1 MQKAKSFRKIT
12 LLQELRSLALSLAEP
27 WTTITFPELI
37 LNPWLILFTL
47 PYFPFTSLLR
57 QTSYFFHSLFL
68 PQLFPI
74 FDLVGLTHTDAEWM
88 FEWDSVSNVSNP
100 KSMKIWHW
108 IFFSSSLN
116 IALSCSFQSLLS
128 LWSVYGSHILINIYI
143 FMGPNLFTL
152 SLKRVRFQ
160 KIINSSEDAREG
172 KSSPPTVS
180 EGGHVWSPR
189 QRFLRSYCTL
199 WKISHKWQQ
208 WSRICFSA
216 NSSHFLLPILLD
228 ELTAF
233 VQSFPRSVSRT
244 AQSVLCPLC
253 ASVQSLSKENLNI
266 IWNM

>member
-128 LWSVYGSHILINIYI
+128 LWSNCLWIPHSDKYIYI
-143 FMGPNLFTL
+143 YGTEFIHSFPQKSKVSKDHKQQWGC
-152 SLKRVRFQ
+152 KGR
-160 KIINSSEDAREG
+160 KIITTHSFRGWTCVVTKAEVPQELLHPLKD
-172 KSSPPTVS
+172 
-180 EGGHVWSPR
+180 
-189 QRFLRSYCTL
+189 
-199 WKISHKWQQ
+199 IS
-208 WSRICFSA
+208 
-216 NSSHFLLPILLD
+216 
-228 ELTAF
+228 
-233 VQSFPRSVSRT
+233 
-244 AQSVLCPLC
+244 
-253 ASVQSLSKENLNI
+253 
-266 IWNM
+266 